1 MWVGGWVGVCVC
13 VWGGGVGEIVVS
25 KSEDNM
31 SVITIFFNLDGSEFQ
46 KGFVLI
52 ASTGKQ

>member
-1 MWVGGWVGVCVC
+1 MWVCVC
-13 VWGGGVGEIVVS
+13 VCGGGGGGVGEIVVS

-31 SVITIFFNLDGSEFQ
+31 TVITIFFNLDCSEFQ